1 MLNNKKLNTIVTEL
15 FIIGKKLNISRA
27 LITQSYF
34 AVSKKNQ
41 TKLNTLFCYE
51 SSKQKTTSSNCI

>member
-1 MLNNKKLNTIVTEL
+1 MLNDKKLNTIVTEL
-15 FIIGKKLNISRA
+15 FILGKNISRA

-41 TKLNTLFCYE
+41 TKFNTLFCYE
-51 SSKQKTTSSNCI
+51 SSKQKTTSTNCI